1 MKLPRLKKKRKE
13 KLVKKKVSMINK
25 QKRGRG
31 VKEMFH
37 YVTEMNLE

>member
-1 MKLPRLKKKRKE
+1 MKLPRLKKKKKK
-13 KLVKKKVSMINK
+13 KLVKQKISMINK

-31 VKEMFH
+31 VEEMFH